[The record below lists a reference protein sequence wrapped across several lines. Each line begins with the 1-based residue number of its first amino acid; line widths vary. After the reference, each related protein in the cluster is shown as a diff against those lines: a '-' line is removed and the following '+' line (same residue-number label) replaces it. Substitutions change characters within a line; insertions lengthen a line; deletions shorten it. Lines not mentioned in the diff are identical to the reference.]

1 MTRYDC
7 PEDATT
13 YLHRVGR
20 TARNAAVGQSLL
32 VLLPSEEKG
41 MSQQL
46 RAHKIPVDK
55 IEVNPKKMT
64 DIHRKIQAH
73 LASDTQV
80 WSLHRLFLDISK
92 ITQAIFSQ
100 KLKQVFLK
108 LIKIF

>member
-1 MTRYDC
+1 MYILDFPSVDWVIQYDC

-32 VLLPSEEKG
+32 VLLPSEEPG

-55 IEVNPKKMT
+55 IEYAKIDLQFFKVN
-64 DIHRKIQAH
+64 
-73 LASDTQV
+73 S
-80 WSLHRLFLDISK
+80 SFLCHY
-92 ITQAIFSQ
+92 FV
-100 KLKQVFLK
+100 L
-108 LIKIF
+108 